1 MKYRINTFA
10 KIHRVTRRC
19 VELWIKKGIIKS
31 EVDEFK
37 HRWIIV
43 DDEEKLTKEMNVI
56 IYLRVNSKSDQV
68 LFDDQEKRLTEYC
81 ISKGYKIS
89 KVVREIAPVVSQE
102 SPKLLDLL
110 LDKTVDIIVTDIP
123 GNISIFGSTM
133 IEKLLDQQGRKL
145 EIVNQ
150 SSLFSVDE
158 RKKSIE
164 SLLSWGCEELYGKR
178 KAKEVMKDI
187 LAVLD
192 KHKP

>member
-19 VELWIKKGIIKS
+19 VELWIKKGIVKS

-43 DDEEKLTKEMNVI
+43 DDEEKLTKEMDVI
-56 IYLRVNSKSDQV
+56 IYLRVNSKNDQI
-68 LFDDQEKRLTEYC
+68 LFDDQEKKLTDYC

-89 KVVREIAPVVSQE
+89 KVVKEVAPISSQT
-102 SPKLLDLL
+102 PKLLDLL
-110 LDKTVDIIVTDIP
+110 LDKTIDIIVTESQ
-123 GNISIFGSTM
+123 GNISLFGNTL
-133 IEKLLDQQGRKL
+133 IEKLLDQQGRKI

-150 SSLFSVDE
+150 SSSFSVDE
-158 RKKSIE
+158 RRKSIE
-164 SLLSWGCEELYGKR
+164 SLFQWGCEEIYGKR
-178 KAKEVMKDI
+178 KAGEVMKDI
-187 LAVLD
+187 SAVLE